1 LTRYPKQ
8 QSGGTHRSTSVR
20 SGDTGQFRRP
30 AMQQGALSYSISYR
44 LKNRLQIVKRREI
57 EVA

>member
-1 LTRYPKQ
+1 
-8 QSGGTHRSTSVR
+8 
-20 SGDTGQFRRP
+20 
-30 AMQQGALSYSISYR
+30 MQQGALSYSISYR